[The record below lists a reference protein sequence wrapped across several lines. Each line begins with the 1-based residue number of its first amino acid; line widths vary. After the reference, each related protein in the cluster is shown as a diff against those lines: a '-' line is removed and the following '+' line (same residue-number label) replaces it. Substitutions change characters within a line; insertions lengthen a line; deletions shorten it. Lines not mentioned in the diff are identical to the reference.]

1 MSLLTLSTSAQNID
15 RKAVISRNNPHVTTL
30 DTLASLTVGNG
41 GFAFTVD
48 ATGMQSFPKTY
59 ANGVALG
66 TMSDWGWHSF
76 ANPQNYRP
84 EEALKAYDFGHGH
97 TEFYATQ
104 FKPEDGRAHGA
115 SEWYRQNP
123 HRLHLGAIGLDLMQ
137 DEVSDIDQT
146 LENIIFLELLRRG
159 WNVTVGRVKS
169 SEIDFVARRER
180 EKIYVQVCYLLAGE
194 GVIEREF
201 GAYRS
206 VRDNYPKYVV
216 SLDEFDFSRDGI
228 RHMNAREFLLSEEW
242 R

>member
-1 MSLLTLSTSAQNID
+1 MKRSYFIILMLLSAFAAFAQPID
-15 RKAVISRNNPHVTTL
+15 REAVVRRNNPHVTSL

-48 ATGMQSFPKTY
+48 ATGLQSFPKTY
-59 ANGVALG
+59 ANGVSLG

-123 HRLHLGAIGLDLMQ
+123 HRMHLGTIGLDLEQ
-137 DEVSDIDQT
+137 EEVSDISQT
-146 LENIIFLELLRRG
+146 LDLWTGIIDSRFTYRG
-159 WNVTVGRVKS
+159 HRYHIQTVCHPTRDMVGVRIVSSGKKS
-169 SEIDFVARRER
+169 TD
-180 EKIYVQVCYLLAGE
+180 Q
-194 GVIEREF
+194 
-201 GAYRS
+201 
-206 VRDNYPKYVV
+206 
-216 SLDEFDFSRDGI
+216 
-228 RHMNAREFLLSEEW
+228 
-242 R
+242 